1 MQSFKI
7 VCVGDGATGKTSLLQ
22 TFALDKFPDMY
33 EPTVFDN
40 YECSL
45 LHEQKIYSLSLWDCA
60 GQEDYKD
67 MRVLSYPYTDI
78 FILCYSC
85 ISPASYKNLDRW
97 IEELYGYD
105 KNANIVIVCT
115 KVDCLKDPE
124 ICNLLLSKNIQ
135 PLTTADLDALSTKY
149 PSIPRV
155 ECSSKT
161 GWNVKKV
168 FETAVHSLVNKP
180 SENTRCRCNIQ

>member
-22 TFALDKFPDMY
+22 TFALDKFPDLY

-40 YECSL
+40 YCATMMYQSKTYCL
-45 LHEQKIYSLSLWDCA
+45 NLWDCA
-60 GQEDYKD
+60 GQEDYAP
-67 MRVLSYPYTDI
+67 MRALSYPYTDV
-78 FILCYSC
+78 FLLCYSC
-85 ISPASYKNLDRW
+85 ISPSSYKNLDRW
-97 IEELYGYD
+97 MQELRDYEP
-105 KNANIVIVCT
+105 KAKIVIVCT

-124 ICNLLLSKNIQ
+124 VCNLLFSKNVK
-135 PLTTADLDALSTKY
+135 PLTTADLDALEMKF
-149 PSIPRV
+149 PNVPRV

-168 FETAVHSLVNKP
+168 FETAIELLTKKP
-180 SENTRCRCNIQ
+180 TEKQGCCELM